1 VSNNDKFRILTPT
14 LGIQVIE
21 GERIPV
27 TIPADATVAVT
38 GTRDAEGL
46 LTIDWD
52 GRTLLMY
59 CHDLD
64 ERAEAVRSA
73 GSSAA

>member
-1 VSNNDKFRILTPT
+1 MSCNDRFRILTPT
-14 LGIQVIE
+14 LGIEVVE

-27 TIPADATVAVT
+27 TIPVDATVTVT
-38 GTRDAEGL
+38 GAQDAEGL
-46 LTIDWD
+46 LTIDWN
-52 GRTLLMY
+52 GKSLLMY

>member
-1 VSNNDKFRILTPT
+1 MSKNDKFRILTPT
-14 LGIQVIE
+14 LGIEVID

-27 TIPADATVAVT
+27 TIPAGATVTVI
-38 GTRDAEGL
+38 GTQDAEGL

-52 GRTLLMY
+52 GRILLMY